1 MYPPVGNSNNVGL
14 DPRYP
19 SSESDNSA
27 FSRTPLLACFSPIHF
42 SVFLHNYSETDLAT
56 DLAVRVL
63 KYSRTA
69 VYQEHGGV
77 KKNRTHTRTRH
88 AAPALPPLRL
98 GHQICGSRATL
109 AVGCSIFNR
118 LRCGFGWH
126 KPCCRSECCSVWTY
140 FVVRSSFSRRRSVHW
155 GLYLGRV
162 PTDLT
167 VVRSFDEE

>member
-1 MYPPVGNSNNVGL
+1 MGSRFCPYWKIIACLPRPARSRGGETDSDCPICVADECIHLLATSNNVGL

-77 KKNRTHTRTRH
+77 KKKPHGTRTTRTRH

-98 GHQICGSRATL
+98 GHTRY
-109 AVGCSIFNR
+109 VGHV
-118 LRCGFGWH
+118 LH
-126 KPCCRSECCSVWTY
+126 
-140 FVVRSSFSRRRSVHW
+140 
-155 GLYLGRV
+155 
-162 PTDLT
+162 
-167 VVRSFDEE
+167 